1 MEIYDVMRSGELTPL
16 STKLSE
22 VLNTE
27 RVLLIVINQTKTIF
41 LWKGINSPV
50 AKKFIGARCGQQL
63 RGEKGL
69 LFKVI
74 PIDEGEEPPDFEDI
88 KDLEPS
94 KVPTTTAPSDSGIA
108 VSAPSLTDDL
118 KEKLLSEELE
128 GEFKREGIIV
138 GKDYYAVTES
148 KANVLGKEVI
158 NQEIQK
164 AEELPDGLLFDND
177 YGIRIHVESDGKVD
191 AIEILK
197 KKE

>member
-1 MEIYDVMRSGELTPL
+1 MEIWNIERSGELTPL
-16 STKLSE
+16 SSKLTE

-27 RVLLIVINQTKTIF
+27 RVLLIVIDQTKTIY

-69 LFKVI
+69 LYKVV
-74 PIDEGEEPPDFEDI
+74 PIDEGEEPSDFEDI

-94 KVPTTTAPSDSGIA
+94 EVPTTTTPSGGGVA
-108 VSAPSLTDDL
+108 VAAPSLTDDL
-118 KEKLLSEELE
+118 KDKLLSEELE
-128 GEFKREGIIV
+128 GDFKREGIIV

>member
-1 MEIYDVMRSGELTPL
+1 MEIYDVERNGELTPL
-16 STKLSE
+16 SSKLTDI
-22 VLNTE
+22 LNTE
-27 RVLLIVINQTKTIF
+27 RVLLVVNYDIKTIY

-50 AKKFIGARCGQQL
+50 AKKFVGARCGQQL

-74 PIDEGEEPPDFEDI
+74 PIDEGEEPASFEEI
-88 KDLEPS
+88 KDIEPS
-94 KVPTTTAPSDSGIA
+94 QVKATINSSSEVSIA
-108 VSAPSLTDDL
+108 APSLTEDL
-118 KEKLLSEELE
+118 KKILLDEELVS
-128 GEFKREGIIV
+128 EFTREGIIV

-158 NQEIQK
+158 SQEIQK
-164 AEELPDGLLFDND
+164 AEGLPDGLLFDIT
-177 YGIRIHVESDGKVD
+177 YGIRIHVESNGKVD

>member
-1 MEIYDVMRSGELTPL
+1 MEIWNIERSGEITPL
-16 STKLSE
+16 SSKLSE
-22 VLNTE
+22 VLTTE
-27 RVLLIVINQTKTIF
+27 RVLLIVIDQTKTIY

-69 LFKVI
+69 LYKVI
-74 PIDEGEEPPDFEDI
+74 PIDEGEEPSDFEDI

-94 KVPTTTAPSDSGIA
+94 KVPTTTTPSGGGVVVA
-108 VSAPSLTDDL
+108 TPSLTDDL
-118 KEKLLSEELE
+118 KDKLLSEELE

>member
-1 MEIYDVMRSGELTPL
+1 MEIYNVQRSGELAPVQE
-16 STKLSE
+16 KLSE
-22 VLNTE
+22 VMNTE
-27 RVLLIVINQTKTIF
+27 DVLLVVIDDIKKIY

-74 PIDEGEEPPDFEDI
+74 PIDEGEEPEEFE
-88 KDLEPS
+88 KVKEKEPS
-94 KVPTTTAPSDSGIA
+94 KVQGVISPDGQVPISTPS
-108 VSAPSLTDDL
+108 SLTDEL
-118 KEKLLSEELE
+118 KETLLSEELAE
-128 GEFKREGIIV
+128 GFNREGIVV

-148 KANVLGKEVI
+148 KANVLGKEVT

-164 AEELPDGLLFDND
+164 AEDLPDGLLFDVN
-177 YGIRIHVESDGKVD
+177 YGIRIHVDSDGQVD
-191 AIEILK
+191 AVEVLK